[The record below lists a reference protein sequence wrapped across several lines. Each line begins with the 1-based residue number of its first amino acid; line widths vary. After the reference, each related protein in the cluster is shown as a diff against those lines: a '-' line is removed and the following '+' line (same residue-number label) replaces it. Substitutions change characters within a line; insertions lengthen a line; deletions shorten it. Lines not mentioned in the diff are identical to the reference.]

1 MPDLIRLS
9 LSIEKPLYDQ
19 LERMV
24 KKSGYSNR
32 SEYVRDMIRQR
43 LVEEQW
49 DKDAE
54 VLGSITLVYD
64 HHRRQLA
71 EKLTEIGHDHHH
83 NILVTTHLHMTKH
96 LCAEVIVVKGKAHE
110 VRRLADQM
118 KQQKGV
124 LHAELSMTS
133 TGKELH

>member
-1 MPDLIRLS
+1 MSDLIRLS

-24 KKSGYSNR
+24 RRSGYSNR

-49 DKDAE
+49 DKGAE

-64 HHRRQLA
+64 HHQRQLA
-71 EKLTEIGHDHHH
+71 EKLTEIGHAHHDH
-83 NILVTTHLHMTKH
+83 ILVTTHLHMTKH
-96 LCAEVIVVKGKAHE
+96 LCAEVIMVKGKAE
-110 VRRLADQM
+110 DVRKLADQM
-118 KQQKGV
+118 RQQKGV
-124 LHAELSMTS
+124 LHADLSMTS